1 MLGGAAVA
9 SVVLTSP
16 ALFTSGEIFALFPAL
31 TADRFGSKHASANQ
45 GMLYTAKGIASLGGG
60 AFAAWLAVTQSW
72 AAVFGLARSLAL
84 TLALIMVVMRAQRPH
99 PPAPEVKPQLTGG
112 SGPTNE

>member
-9 SVVLTSP
+9 FVVLTSL
-16 ALFTSGEIFALFPAL
+16 ALFTSGEVFALFPAL

-72 AAVFGLARSLAL
+72 AVVFGLAGSLAL
-84 TLALIMVVMRAQRPH
+84 ASALIMVVMRAQRPH